1 MLSDSNATGERVS
14 SGVVDLDALLGG
26 VILVDNV
33 VWILAGT
40 DVVRALEDAMLD
52 AASARGEGCLYV
64 SVSGDPV
71 RLQARLGAGVT
82 VLDAR
87 PRRPQGDAAVLE
99 STIIE
104 WARSHPP
111 GYVVVDG
118 LGQLARRWGAPKAVA
133 FFSRVCPRLFD
144 LGAVAYWRAPRA
156 ELGRSSVDQVTNV
169 TQCVLEIGDG
179 HLRVVK
185 AEGRPA
191 SVQGRLLR
199 LELTD
204 GVVHLEDERAL
215 GRLGRGLERVRRER
229 NLHQSDLA
237 RLAGVTPSA
246 ISQAESGRR
255 GLSLDTLLLLTE
267 RLGMGVDDLLAPA
280 PTGGYVL
287 ARHPRSSVDPT
298 TALLDDP
305 KAGLRAYLV
314 RLGPGE
320 TGTPDMIHKGV
331 ELVLV
336 ASGLVQLTIGDDT
349 PVMRAGDAVLA
360 TSVAVTGWRN
370 LMNGPALLF
379 WVLRDEPPTQ
389 AAR

>member
-1 MLSDSNATGERVS
+1 VLSDANATGERVS
-14 SGVVDLDALLGG
+14 SGVADVDALLGG
-26 VILVDNV
+26 VILGDNV
-33 VWILAGT
+33 VWILDNT
-40 DVVRALEDAMLD
+40 KVVRALEDAMLA
-52 AASARGEGCLYV
+52 AASARGGGCLYV
-64 SVSGDPV
+64 SVSGDPA
-71 RLQARLGAGVT
+71 RLQALVGRGIT
-82 VLDAR
+82 VFDAR
-87 PRRPQGDAAVLE
+87 PRGPYGDAAVLE
-99 STIIE
+99 TAIIE
-104 WARSHPP
+104 WARSQPP

-118 LGQLARRWGAPKAVA
+118 LGQLARRWGASKAVA

-156 ELGRSSVDQVTNV
+156 ELGRPFLDQVTGV

-204 GVVHLEDERAL
+204 GVVRLEEERAL

-267 RLGMGVDDLLAPA
+267 RLGMGVDELLASA

-287 ARHPRSSVDPT
+287 ARHPRTPVDPI

-314 RLGPGE
+314 RLAPGE
-320 TGTPDMIHKGV
+320 SGTPDLVHKGV

-349 PVMRAGDAVLA
+349 PVMRAGDAVLVTA
-360 TSVAVTGWRN
+360 VAVTGWRN

-379 WVLRDEPPTQ
+379 WVLRDDPPKG
-389 AAR
+389 R